1 MKNRNIEDIIISEQ
15 VIDGAGVSL
24 NRTLGTNRIEH
35 LDPFLLFDEFKN
47 INASQY
53 ISGFPDHPHRGIET
67 ITYMLSG
74 SMHHGD
80 NIGNS
85 GILEKGDVQW
95 MTAGKGIIH
104 SEMPEQID
112 GLLWGLQLWVNLPSD
127 KKMIKPSYQEVKGP
141 SIPELVKDNGII
153 VKIIAGEVEGV
164 RGAIAENYSQVSYL
178 DISLPNRTIFNHTIA
193 KDHSVCAFVIDGT
206 VEMGFG
212 SKIKTIF
219 HGQLGVFGA
228 GEDIQLCSEN
238 GFSRVILISGKPH
251 NEQIV
256 RYGPFVMNTREQIAE
271 AIEDYRTGN
280 F

>member
-1 MKNRNIEDIIISEQ
+1 MKNRNIEDIIIPEK
-15 VIDGAGVSL
+15 VTDGAGVSL

-47 INASQY
+47 INTSQY

-127 KKMIKPSYQEVKGP
+127 KKMIKPSYQEVKGS
-141 SIPELVKDNGII
+141 SIPELAKENGII

-164 RGAIAENYSQVSYL
+164 RGAIAQNYSQVSYL
-178 DISLPNRTIFNHTIA
+178 DIALPNGTIFKHTIS

-219 HGQLGVFGA
+219 LGQLGVFGT
-228 GEDIQLCSEN
+228 GENIQLCSEK
-238 GFSRVILISGKPH
+238 GFSRGILISGKPH